1 MSAVVQCAMVR
12 IFLRWR
18 NVKPMGDRVVPALA
32 FPRPRRRGGVV
43 TQRPAKPRTP
53 VRFRPSPWRKGL
65 LERPFSLPA
74 DAWRS
79 AVRVPTG
86 YQYGAS
92 RLDFR
97 ANALPS
103 DRGLSYSWS
112 LDGLTR

>member
-1 MSAVVQCAMVR
+1 
-12 IFLRWR
+12 
-18 NVKPMGDRVVPALA
+18 MGARVVPALA

-53 VRFRPSPWRKGL
+53 VRFRPSPWR
-65 LERPFSLPA
+65 ERPAGAAVFAPA

-112 LDGLTR
+112 LDGSTRSDSPVAGVAGAVG